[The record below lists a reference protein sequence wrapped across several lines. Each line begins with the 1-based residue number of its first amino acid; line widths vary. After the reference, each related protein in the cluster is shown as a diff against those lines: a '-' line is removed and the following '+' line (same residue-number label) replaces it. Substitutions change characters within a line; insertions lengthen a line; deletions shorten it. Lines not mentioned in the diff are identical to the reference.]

1 MPGSEIS
8 LKVAEID
15 NDKPLNAEIGG
26 MESED

>member
-8 LKVAEID
+8 LKVEETD